1 MTPFT
6 AAARVAA
13 TGLCALLV
21 ACGGGYEGTPAGTTD
36 SSTQALAV
44 AGAAT
49 LTLVPTEMTRLTIS
63 GGSRPYS
70 ATSQNPQ
77 VALAS
82 VSDNLLSVAAV
93 QGSTSPVTITV
104 TDAKGARASV
114 AVTVTNAPAQ
124 GSFSLSA
131 REVSLQ
137 PGALRSVTITG
148 GTPPFTAVSL
158 QPLVVA
164 VGVNGSVVELGGQGE
179 GVDAEVRI
187 VDAKGVTQ
195 VLRVTVAAPAP
206 VASALPLSSN
216 MPTNLAMRPRRSQ
229 TFTLIGGTPPYTAS
243 SSNPASVVPT
253 VRGAALVLQP
263 AAAGQAVL
271 SVTDHLGQTLTQ
283 PVTVAASVAPLALSA
298 SALTGAVGSTL
309 DVVISGGLPPYR
321 ALTTA
326 TPAVAQAGTIDGNL
340 LRLNLLNVGGPW
352 TVSVMDAESNTAS
365 VSVTA
370 TAVLSTLSVSPAQI
384 TLSERLARDASGQ
397 AVETVVPLRLVRGV
411 APYQVF
417 TTHPNLL
424 RPTVV
429 GDVVRVSP
437 PGSTAD
443 SPIAPCVDQTTAVVV
458 TVIDAT
464 GAAAASTLTVLDN
477 GSCPN

>member
-1 MTPFT
+1 MTPRP
-6 AAARVAA
+6 AAARVALA
-13 TGLCALLV
+13 GLCALLV
-21 ACGGGYEGTPAGTTD
+21 ACGGGYEGTPSPND
-36 SSTQALAV
+36 SSAQPLAV
-44 AGAAT
+44 SGT
-49 LTLVPTEMTRLTIS
+49 SNLTLVPTEMARLTLS
-63 GGSRPYS
+63 GGSRPYT

-104 TDAKGARASV
+104 TDAKGARTTV

-124 GSFSLSA
+124 GGFSLSA

-164 VGVNGSVVELGGQGE
+164 VGVNGQVVELGGQGE

-195 VLRVTVAAPAP
+195 VLMVTVAAPP
-206 VASALPLSSN
+206 PTASGLPLTSN
-216 MPTNLAMRPRRSQ
+216 MPTTLAMRPRRSQ

-243 SSNPASVVPT
+243 SSNPALVTPT

-298 SALTGAVGSTL
+298 SALTGTVGSTL
-309 DVVISGGLPPYR
+309 DVVVSGGLPPYR

-326 TPAVAQAGTIDGNL
+326 TPAVAQAGAIAGNV
-340 LRLNLLNVGGPW
+340 LRLSLLNVGGPW
-352 TVSVMDAESNTAS
+352 TVSVMDAENNTAS
-365 VSVTA
+365 VAITA

-384 TLSERLARDASGQ
+384 TLSERLARDDSGQ

-411 APYQVF
+411 PPYQVF

-429 GDVVRVSP
+429 GDTVRVSP
-437 PGSTAD
+437 PGSTAGN
-443 SPIAPCVDQTTAVVV
+443 PVAPCVDETTAVVV

-464 GAAAASTLTVLDN
+464 GAAAASTLTVLEN